1 MFPLKHHFYLKSISK
16 SSFERSL
23 KKELEEEKS
32 NIIDQAALAFATNGV
47 KQAKKIYQEGLRI
60 YYECHDL
67 TFGALCFENIGL
79 CWEIMGKT
87 NQSKAYFEIAKKLA
101 LIKESQ

>member
-1 MFPLKHHFYLKSISK
+1 MAGRILS
-16 SSFERSL
+16 
-23 KKELEEEKS
+23 KKEGIGKGES
-32 NIIDQAALAFATNGV
+32 NIIDRAALAFATNGV

-87 NQSKAYFEIAKKLA
+87 NQCKVYFEIAKKLA